1 MRARSIASQKE
12 LVNIIESKEGS
23 RRIYGNVHS
32 LTIIHL
38 SINHQPVNIRPSIK
52 QTHPLTCQSKNHLPV
67 RSVNQTSL
75 TRTVS
80 QSKKSLTSPVS
91 QSKITYQSS
100 QSKITYQS
108 SQSIKNHQSSES
120 IKNHLL
126 VQSVNQKF

>member
-52 QTHPLTCQSKNHLPV
+52 QTHPLTCQSKNHLPGQ
-67 RSVNQTSL
+67 S
-75 TRTVS
+75 VS
-80 QSKKSLTSPVS
+80 Q
-91 QSKITYQSS
+91 
-100 QSKITYQS
+100 KITYQS
-108 SQSIKNHQSSES
+108 SQSIKY
-120 IKNHLL
+120 HLPVWSL
-126 VQSVNQKF
+126 NQKSLTSPVSQ